1 MRDGRRGR
9 RSPPAGAGSAE
20 ATWRE
25 ASARGGDSDR
35 AGPGPARRE
44 ERPRPG
50 CSGPHMGGAQT
61 RGDGGAEEESGAWDL
76 RFPGAVDAQVR
87 GAAGSGSWPPPAA
100 LVGTRRGT
108 APVGRPAEN
117 AAPQYRQSANVAL
130 ITRGTRPAGLR
141 PPVRVHEHRLPT

>member
-25 ASARGGDSDR
+25 ASAHRGDSDR

-50 CSGPHMGGAQT
+50 CFGPHVGGAQT
-61 RGDGGAEEESGAWDL
+61 RGYGGAEEESGAWDL

-87 GAAGSGSWPPPAA
+87 GAPGSGSRPPPAA
-100 LVGTRRGT
+100 LVGTR
-108 APVGRPAEN
+108 
-117 AAPQYRQSANVAL
+117 
-130 ITRGTRPAGLR
+130 
-141 PPVRVHEHRLPT
+141 